1 MTFTYEVIKTVTKY
15 PSKTDTFP
23 LQHPLSNNSVH
34 PADVRNI
41 TWLSLLNTNLPH
53 FIQLTNKQI
62 NKHSHS
68 PFTILSVTIL
78 FTLLIN

>member
-41 TWLSLLNTNLPH
+41 T
-53 FIQLTNKQI
+53 
-62 NKHSHS
+62 
-68 PFTILSVTIL
+68 
-78 FTLLIN
+78 